1 MLMSTQANRYAHQLL
16 TARAD
21 AQQIPCLTKD
31 AELSIADGYE
41 IAKRIADI
49 RIAQGEMPV
58 GRKIAFANRKT
69 SANYG
74 AREPINAPVWAY
86 IYDDTVRYADN
97 NHGLQS
103 LKGAV
108 QPRIAPEIVFK
119 LGSTPKADAT
129 IEDIADCIEWMTHG
143 FELAVCPFPGWKFEA
158 ADAVAAFGLHG
169 SLVLGEPHMLSSAT
183 RRHLGDILT
192 NVSVS
197 LSYSEGTEYTL
208 HSAGFGSNVL
218 DSPVHAVWHLHQMLK
233 EQPQFAPLAAGELIA
248 TGTLTDAYPI
258 KAGQTWS
265 TAFSG
270 VALPGLTLSFV

>member
-21 AQQIPCLTKD
+21 ARQIPCLTQD
-31 AELSIADGYE
+31 APLSVDDGYDIARHIADL
-41 IAKRIADI
+41 
-49 RIAQGEMPV
+49 RIAQGETPV

-69 SANYG
+69 SSNYG

-86 IYDDTVRYADN
+86 IYDTTVRYADN

-119 LGSTPKADAT
+119 LGRAPKANAT
-129 IEDIADCIEWMTHG
+129 VDDIADCIEWMTHG
-143 FELAVCPFPGWKFEA
+143 FELAVCQFPGWKFEA

-169 SLVLGEPHMLSSAT
+169 SLILGEPHMLSAGT

-197 LSYSEGTEYTL
+197 LSYSDGEETTL

-233 EQPQFAPLAAGELIA
+233 TQPQFPPLAAGELIA

-270 VALPGLTLSFV
+270 VALPGLSLSLV